1 MEDESRFR
9 SRLRWLYPGMKVKR
23 WLFVAI
29 IGVIFISIGLSLI
42 VSTPYFRGI
51 YRTWSSIVYQLVRNY
66 WLSVSFGIIWLAVGI
81 FFIVYGLQ
89 HMNRSIFSV
98 IMPTPEDDV
107 AKKIFQK
114 RQLERGPNVVA
125 IGGGHGLHVFLQGI
139 KKYTSNTT
147 AIVTVFDDG
156 GSSGLLRQEMGV
168 LPPGDI
174 RNCLIALADTEPLM
188 AKLFQHRFENDSTL
202 HGHNFGNLFITA
214 LTQVTG
220 DFQKAIGES
229 SKVLAV
235 RGRVLPTTLLNVVL
249 KAECDDGNII
259 SGESNVGVCG
269 KRIKKIFLDPEQVV
283 STPEVIKAIYEADII
298 VLGPG
303 SLYTSVLCN
312 LAVDEVR
319 EAVLH
324 SPAPVVFVC
333 NVTTQPGETDHY
345 KFADH
350 LNAIFQFIPPE
361 RLNYIL
367 VNNEKPD
374 SDRMDELNQRGI
386 DMVNIAEINTY
397 DSIKIYEAPLLS
409 LEQPTRHDSNKLA
422 RALVQILTNEK
433 PSWKFYFTLYTEDGF
448 KNLKLVQMMNKY
460 KKKKTS
466 DQELSLQI
474 EKNPTSDMNEKK
486 LVEKQR

>member
-1 MEDESRFR
+1 MENESRFYGR
-9 SRLRWLYPGMKVKR
+9 MRWLYPGMKVKR
-23 WLFVAI
+23 WLLVAI
-29 IGVIFISIGLSLI
+29 LGVIFISIGISLI
-42 VSTPYFRGI
+42 VSTPYFKSI
-51 YRTWSSIVYQLVRNY
+51 YRTWSAIVYQLVRNY

-81 FFIVYGLQ
+81 FFIVFGLY

-98 IMPTPEDDV
+98 IMPAPEADV
-107 AKKIFQK
+107 AKKIYQK
-114 RQLERGPNVVA
+114 RQLERGPNIVA

-174 RNCLIALADTEPLM
+174 RNCLIALAETEPLM

-214 LTQVTG
+214 LTQITG
-220 DFQKAIGES
+220 DFQKAVGES

-249 KAECDDGNII
+249 KAECEDGKII
-259 SGESNVGVCG
+259 TGESNVGCCG
-269 KRIKKIFLDPEQVV
+269 KKIKRIFLDPEKVV
-283 STPEVIKAIYEADII
+283 STPEVTKAIDEADII

-312 LAVDEVR
+312 LAVAEVR
-319 EAVLH
+319 EAVLR
-324 SPAPVVFVC
+324 SPAPLVFVC

-345 KFADH
+345 RFSDH

-367 VNNEKPD
+367 VNGEKPTPEEMED
-374 SDRMDELNQRGI
+374 LNKRGI
-386 DMVNIAEINTY
+386 EMVDASEINTY
-397 DSIKIYEAPLLS
+397 GSIKIFEASILS
-409 LEQPTRHDSNKLA
+409 HDQPSRHDSNKLA
-422 RALVQILTNEK
+422 RALIQILTTEK
-433 PSWKFYFTLYTEDGF
+433 PSWKLYFTLYTEEGL
-448 KNLKLVQMMNKY
+448 KNLKLIQLMNNY
-460 KKKKTS
+460 KERKKTTYHANGDNGKNHS
-466 DQELSLQI
+466 ENTLNNHALSNR
-474 EKNPTSDMNEKK
+474 K
-486 LVEKQR
+486 

>member
-1 MEDESRFR
+1 M
-9 SRLRWLYPGMKVKR
+9 
-23 WLFVAI
+23 
-29 IGVIFISIGLSLI
+29 
-42 VSTPYFRGI
+42 
-51 YRTWSSIVYQLVRNY
+51 
-66 WLSVSFGIIWLAVGI
+66 
-81 FFIVYGLQ
+81 
-89 HMNRSIFSV
+89 
-98 IMPTPEDDV
+98 
-107 AKKIFQK
+107 
-114 RQLERGPNVVA
+114 
-125 IGGGHGLHVFLQGI
+125 
-139 KKYTSNTT
+139 
-147 AIVTVFDDG
+147 
-156 GSSGLLRQEMGV
+156 
-168 LPPGDI
+168 
-174 RNCLIALADTEPLM
+174 
-188 AKLFQHRFENDSTL
+188 
-202 HGHNFGNLFITA
+202 
-214 LTQVTG
+214 
-220 DFQKAIGES
+220 
-229 SKVLAV
+229 

-386 DMVNIAEINTY
+386 DMVNTAEINTY

-422 RALVQILTNEK
+422 RALIQILTNEK